1 MSGTNTAK
9 NSATGR
15 PFTKGDPRINRKGR
29 PKSFD
34 ALRELAR
41 QISHEEAQSGG
52 QPIVINGHTVTV
64 AEALLRQLAQSKN
77 PKDRQL
83 FIEIAY
89 GKVPNPVELTGKD
102 GGPLA
107 VEHTHHLAEVSDDD
121 LRRNLAAFGRAAL
134 AASGRAP
141 VPEYQGGATGDDSES
156 ESQ

>member
-1 MSGTNTAK
+1 MSNP
-9 NSATGR
+9 TG
-15 PFTKGDPRINRKGR
+15 KGGFQERKHHINRRGR

-41 QISHEEAQSGG
+41 QISHEEAQSAG

-64 AEALLRQLAQSKN
+64 AEAMLRQLAQSKN

-102 GGPLA
+102 GGPVA
-107 VEHTHHLAEVSDDD
+107 TETVVRFEWSDATDTNNPD
-121 LRRNLAAFGRAAL
+121 ASAA
-134 AASGRAP
+134 
-141 VPEYQGGATGDDSES
+141 
-156 ESQ
+156 

>member
-64 AEALLRQLAQSKN
+64 AEAMLRQLAQSKN

-89 GKVPNPVELTGKD
+89 GKVPNPVELSGKD
-102 GGPLA
+102 GGPLNIQM
-107 VEHTHHLAEVSDDD
+107 TW
-121 LRRNLAAFGRAAL
+121 
-134 AASGRAP
+134 
-141 VPEYQGGATGDDSES
+141 GDNDAGDGDTNPD
-156 ESQ
+156 